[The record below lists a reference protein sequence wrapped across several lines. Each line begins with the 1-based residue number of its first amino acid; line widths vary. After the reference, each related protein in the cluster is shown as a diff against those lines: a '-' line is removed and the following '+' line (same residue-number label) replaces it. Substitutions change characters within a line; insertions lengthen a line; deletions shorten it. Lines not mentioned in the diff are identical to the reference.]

1 MPPKHR
7 SIVEQ
12 LRHAIQHCGET
23 EYGVAKG
30 SGVSQSVVNRFVNGE
45 RSISIGTAAKLCE
58 YLRLDLH
65 RRK

>member
-1 MPPKHR
+1 MPLKHK

-12 LRHAIQHCGET
+12 LRHATQHSGET
-23 EYGVAKG
+23 EYAVTKG
-30 SGVSQSVVNRFVNGE
+30 SGVSQSLVNRFVNGE
-45 RSISIGTAAKLCE
+45 RSISIETASKLCE